1 MIGLVICLMIG
12 FGWGT
17 YVRNDVWRTELS
29 LWSDAYRK
37 APLLHRP
44 LHNLAMARYEKS
56 GQLEKAL
63 ELYQKA
69 AQLKMHRRSHRAR
82 LYGNIANIY
91 YRTGDY
97 YSAEVYFKKA
107 VDLAPFIEDN
117 RYRLAE
123 TLYQR
128 RKWQAALVH
137 VNDLLEINPNSYDYL
152 VLKGKIL
159 IGCNVSVKALRY
171 LRAAIRIN
179 SKKPEGPTYAGVALM
194 TIKAY
199 DRSVKLL
206 KFALKLEPK
215 NLLTY
220 LRLVDVNL
228 RRGHLNAATA
238 LTRHI
243 VTSATVND
251 IDASLGDLSKEPFYQ
266 GIEFENLKKVIA
278 TELENQIP
286 GASSRFVEPSNN
298 LDSIH

>member
-1 MIGLVICLMIG
+1 MICLIIS

-17 YVRNDVWRTELS
+17 YVRNKVWQTEVS
-29 LWSDAYRK
+29 LWTDANHK
-37 APLLHRP
+37 APMLHRP
-44 LHNLAMARYEKS
+44 LHNLAMARYDKS

-97 YSAEVYFKKA
+97 DAAEVYFKRA
-107 VDLAPFIEDN
+107 VDIAPFIEDN

-123 TLYQR
+123 TLYQQQ
-128 RKWQAALVH
+128 KWQAALAH
-137 VNDLLEINPNSYDYL
+137 VNVLLDKYSNSYDYL

-159 IGCNVSVKALRY
+159 IGYNDSVEALRY

-179 SKKPEGPTYAGVALM
+179 SKRPEGLTYAGVALM
-194 TIKAY
+194 TFKAY
-199 DRSVKLL
+199 ERSEKLL
-206 KFALKLEPK
+206 KFALSFEPN

-228 RRGHLNAATA
+228 RRGHLNDAKA

-251 IDASLGDLSKEPFYQ
+251 IDASLRDLSKEPFYQ

-278 TELENQIP
+278 AELKNHIP
-286 GASSRFVEPSNN
+286 GASS
-298 LDSIH
+298 DS